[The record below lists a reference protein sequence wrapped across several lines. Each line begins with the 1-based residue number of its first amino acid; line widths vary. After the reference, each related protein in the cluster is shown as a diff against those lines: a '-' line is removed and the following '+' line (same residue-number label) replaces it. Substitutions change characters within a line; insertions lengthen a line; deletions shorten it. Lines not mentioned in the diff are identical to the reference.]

1 MPRFAKTSQQRI
13 QESRAALPSKKEAE
27 AALVLANAPAA
38 VREVV
43 VKTSEQKSKTEK
55 AAEKTQTAYEKF
67 LAKTKQAWD
76 DGTRVDVLGGLGG
89 QVWNEAANLGFRA
102 LGEWSEKTAGEDGFW
117 ASNVDLTQSL
127 AGAIGTFLY
136 ILEKGLRPEFDPEDA
151 RLPAEQRRP
160 YIPSGWRLYL
170 SEASKIAGHL
180 GFSNTVRALRF
191 RWVESIDERNEKKQQ
206 NTELQTLLK
215 KATDELS
222 AVKAQLRQLQSQ
234 SKAAANTADG
244 EDR

>member
-1 MPRFAKTSQQRI
+1 MTRFGKATQQRI
-13 QESRAALPSKKEAE
+13 QQSRASLPSKKEAE

-43 VKTSEQKSKTEK
+43 VKTSEAKSKTEK

-76 DGTRVDVLGGLGG
+76 DGTRVDVIGGLSG
-89 QVWNEAANLGFRA
+89 QLWNEAANLGFRA
-102 LGEWSEKTAGEDGFW
+102 LGEWSEKTAGEEGFW
-117 ASNVDLTQSL
+117 ASNVDLTQSI
-127 AGAIGTFLY
+127 AGAMGTFLY
-136 ILEKGLRPEFDPEDA
+136 ILEKGLRPDFEPDDA
-151 RLPAEQRRP
+151 RLPMEQRRP

-170 SEASKIAGHL
+170 SEAAKIAGHL

-206 NTELQTLLK
+206 NAELQTLLK
-215 KATDELS
+215 KASDEL
-222 AVKAQLRQLQSQ
+222 AAARAQLRQLQSQ
-234 SKAAANTADG
+234 QKGSANSADG